1 MTAPDVQTAP
11 FSELTEFDF
20 RASGRDVAA
29 DARTVQA
36 RVDAFLGSV
45 PDEAWDRPV
54 AESAVPGAPP
64 WALRDHV
71 GHLADWNDEACRY
84 IQPLLDATGR
94 LPDEETYDHGDI
106 DGWNERRRPLYAQR
120 TPAELRAWHRASA
133 DRLLELARRLSP
145 DAADADATWE
155 WVWHNLTSHPID
167 HVAPAESLARPTAAP
182 GMAPVARTI
191 RYLSRAEVEAAGVS
205 MAEVIDA
212 VEAAFANKGAGA
224 VELPAKTAVHP
235 GSADSFIHAMPA
247 SIPAMGAVGVK
258 WIAGFPENQSAGL
271 PYINGLL
278 LLNEPATGIPTAVMD
293 ATWITATRTAAAS
306 AVSARRLARPDSERL
321 AIVACGVQ
329 GMAHLEAL
337 PLVLPSIRHV
347 AAFDPDEA
355 RATAL
360 VEAARARGLEA
371 DVAATAA
378 DAVRDADVIVT
389 SGPILH
395 EPHATLGA
403 GLLQPGAFVSAVDF
417 DSYWHA
423 SAFAELDVFTTDDIA
438 QLEHFRS
445 LGYFRSIP
453 PIDADLGELVTGA
466 HPGRTSP
473 EQRTMACNL
482 GVAID
487 DVAVGVA
494 VLRAAERA
502 GIGTL
507 LAL

>member
-1 MTAPDVQTAP
+1 
-11 FSELTEFDF
+11 L
-20 RASGRDVAA
+20 R
-29 DARTVQA
+29 
-36 RVDAFLGSV
+36 
-45 PDEAWDRPV
+45 
-54 AESAVPGAPP
+54 ESAA
-64 WALRDHV
+64 
-71 GHLADWNDEACRY
+71 
-84 IQPLLDATGR
+84 
-94 LPDEETYDHGDI
+94 
-106 DGWNERRRPLYAQR
+106 
-120 TPAELRAWHRASA
+120 
-133 DRLLELARRLSP
+133 RLLALAEQMP
-145 DAADADATWE
+145 ADMAASDLAWE
-155 WVWHNLTSHPID
+155 WVWHSLTD
-167 HVAPAESLARPTAAP
+167 HAIEHVVVAASPGRGSAAP
-182 GMAPVARTI
+182 GMVPATRTI
-191 RYLSRAEVEAAGVS
+191 RYLSRADVEAAGVS

-212 VEAAFANKGAGA
+212 VEEGFADKGAGR
-224 VELPAKTAVHP
+224 VELPAKTAIHP
-235 GSADSFIHAMPA
+235 GSPDSFIHAMPA
-247 SIPAMGAVGVK
+247 NIPAIGATGVK
-258 WIAGFPENQSAGL
+258 WISGFPENQDAGL

-293 ATWITATRTAAAS
+293 ATWITAMRTAAAS

-337 PLVLPSIRHV
+337 PLVLPAIRHV

-355 RATAL
+355 RAAAL

-395 EPHATLGA
+395 EPHATLGG
-403 GLLQPGAFVSAVDF
+403 GLVKPGAFVSAVDF

-423 SAFAELDVFTTDDIA
+423 SALAELDLFTTDDIA

-453 PIDADLGELVTGA
+453 PIDADLGELVTGV

-473 EQRTMACNL
+473 DQRTMACNL

-487 DVAVGVA
+487 DVAVAVV

>member
-1 MTAPDVQTAP
+1 MTAPDLGAAP
-11 FSELTEFDF
+11 FTELVEFDF
-20 RASGRDVAA
+20 RAPGRDVAA
-29 DARTVQA
+29 DVRTVQA
-36 RVDAFLGSV
+36 RVDAFLERV

-54 AESAVPGAPP
+54 GESAVPGAPP
-64 WALRDHV
+64 WALRDHI
-71 GHLADWNDEACRY
+71 GHVADWNDEACRY
-84 IQPLLDATGR
+84 IQPLLEATGG
-94 LPDEETYDHGDI
+94 LPEEETYDHGDI
-106 DGWNERRRPLYAQR
+106 DGWNERRRPLYAR
-120 TPAELRAWHRASA
+120 RSPAELRAWHRASA
-133 DRLLELARRLSP
+133 DRLLELARRLP
-145 DAADADATWE
+145 AEAADADATWE
-155 WVWHNLTSHPID
+155 WVWHNLTSHPVA
-167 HVAPAESLARPTAAP
+167 HVAPAETLARPAPAA
-182 GMAPVARTI
+182 GMTPVARTI
-191 RYLSRAEVEAAGVS
+191 RYLGRADVEAAGVS
-205 MAEVIDA
+205 MAQVIDA
-212 VEAAFANKGAGA
+212 VEEGFANKGAGR
-224 VELPAKTAVHP
+224 VELPSKTAIHP

-247 SIPAMGAVGVK
+247 SIPAMGATGVK
-258 WIAGFPENQSAGL
+258 WISGYPENQAAGL

-293 ATWITATRTAAAS
+293 ATWITAMRTAAAS

-329 GMAHLEAL
+329 GRAHLEAL
-337 PLVLPSIRHV
+337 PLVLPAIRHV

-355 RATAL
+355 RAAAL
-360 VEAARARGLEA
+360 AEAARSMGLEA
-371 DVAATAA
+371 DVAATPA

-395 EPHATLGA
+395 EPHATLGG
-403 GLLQPGAFVSAVDF
+403 GLLRPGAFVSAVDF

-423 SAFAELDVFTTDDIA
+423 SALAELDLFTTDDIP
-438 QLEHFRS
+438 QLEHFRA

-453 PIDADLGELVTGA
+453 PIDADLGDLVTGA

-473 EQRTMACNL
+473 DQRTMACNL